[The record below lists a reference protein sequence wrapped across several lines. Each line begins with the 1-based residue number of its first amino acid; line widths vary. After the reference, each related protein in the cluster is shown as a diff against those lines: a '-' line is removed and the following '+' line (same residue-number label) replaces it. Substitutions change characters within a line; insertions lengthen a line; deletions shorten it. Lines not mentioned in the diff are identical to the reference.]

1 MVLNVTMGILVRAA
15 LPLLAAALAAAQ
27 APLDTLE
34 SLSAHI
40 GEQGGENTNEA
51 GEPADGEQYD
61 PERRM

>member
-1 MVLNVTMGILVRAA
+1 MVLNVTMAILRAA

-34 SLSAHI
+34 DLSAHI
-40 GEQGGENTNEA
+40 RAQGGENTDEA
-51 GEPADGEQYD
+51 GEPAAGEQYD

>member
-1 MVLNVTMGILVRAA
+1 VVLNVTMAILRAA

-51 GEPADGEQYD
+51 GEPAAGEQYD